1 MAEYRRRSAVEMR
14 NAGNMPIIPDTKNW
28 TWVTERP
35 CGECGFDAHDYDD
48 AAIAPAIRDNAA
60 SWPAV
65 LLRATVRDRP
75 NDSTW
80 SPLEYA
86 AHVRD
91 VLRVYRERL
100 RLMVDTDDPL
110 YPNWDQDET
119 AIAENYNGQ
128 DPAAV
133 SAELVASADELANA
147 LSSLGPA
154 DWQRVGRRSDG
165 ASFTVSSM
173 AVYMTHDLVH
183 HRSDVSTARAD
194 PAPGRPQD

>member
-1 MAEYRRRSAVEMR
+1 
-14 NAGNMPIIPDTKNW
+14 MPIIADTKNW
-28 TWVTERP
+28 TWVIERP
-35 CGECGFDAHDYDD
+35 CPECGFDATNYAD
-48 AAIAPAIRDNAA
+48 ADIAPAIVENAD

-65 LLRATVRDRP
+65 LARPSVRLRP

-91 VLRVYRERL
+91 VLSVYRERL
-100 RLMVDTDDPL
+100 RLMVETVDPL

-119 AIAENYNGQ
+119 AVAERYNDQ

-133 SAELVASADELANA
+133 GAGLRANA
-147 LSSLGPA
+147 TDIAAAFEALAPDEWL
-154 DWQRVGRRSDG
+154 RVGRRSDG

-173 AVYMTHDLVH
+173 AKYMTHDLVH
-183 HRSDVSTARAD
+183 HRWDVRETG
-194 PAPGRPQD
+194 APGSESSNVEVAE